1 MDRKKKNDKGFTL
14 IELMVAMAVSSIL
27 MLAIMTSY
35 ENQLRSHLTQQ
46 SVADMHQNAR
56 AAMILMKNE
65 IQMAGYDPTH
75 KADARFLAVTNSTV
89 QFETDLNEDG
99 DCDDGNENVQYRI
112 NGGNLERAT
121 GGGVFRLLAENI
133 DALNFTIFDGAMNQ
147 IDTSVALSKN
157 ELDSIRLIQIT
168 IVARSDDPALSY
180 KHTDINTYTNNLGTA
195 IWQPADYAGNATA
208 RRARLS
214 VSVWCRNAGTV

>member
-1 MDRKKKNDKGFTL
+1 MDRKTKDNKGFTL

-27 MLAIMTSY
+27 MLAIMTTY

-75 KADARFLAVTNSTV
+75 KADARFTAVANSTI
-89 QFETDLNEDG
+89 QFTTDLNGDG
-99 DCDDGNENVQYRI
+99 DCSDGNENVQYQI
-112 NGGNLERAT
+112 DGGNLKRAT
-121 GGGVFRLLAENI
+121 GGGFFRLLAENI
-133 DALNFTIFDGAMNQ
+133 EALDFTFFDGDMNQ
-147 IDTSVALSKN
+147 IDTAVALSEN
-157 ELDSIRLIQIT
+157 ELDSIRLVQIT
-168 IVARSDDPALSY
+168 VVVRSDDPAFSY
-180 KHTDINTYTNNLGTA
+180 KHTDINTYTNNLGTD

-208 RRARLS
+208 RRVRLS